1 MIRAYFSAQGYYN
14 IVREL
19 TTGKGYADFAFIPL
33 INTGNRLPM
42 IIELKWNRSANT
54 AIKQIKE
61 NRYVGKLSDYK
72 EVLLVGINY
81 NKKNKKHSCK
91 IEKYCK

>member
-1 MIRAYFSAQGYYN
+1 
-14 IVREL
+14 
-19 TTGKGYADFAFIPL
+19 
-33 INTGNRLPM
+33 M